1 MNTKTVSTKNKD
13 LEKDRDTEIL
23 TQHLEELFPWWHLPF
38 QKLKLKEDWLMPQSW
53 RLERQE
59 LIEDKQEER
68 ARETLAWC

>member
-23 TQHLEELFPWWHLPF
+23 TQHLEELFPWWHLPL
-38 QKLKLKEDWLMPQSW
+38 QKLMLKEDWLMPQSW